1 MKKAKINRDE
11 VRESRL
17 TIPMNKEEKDQI
29 EKAAKDMGVSM
40 STFARIVFKDFLKKQ
55 EM

>member
-17 TIPMNKEEKDQI
+17 TIPMNKEEKEQI
-29 EKAAKDMGVSM
+29 EKAAKDMGVPM
-40 STFARIVFKDFLKKQ
+40 SAFARIVFKDFLKKQ